1 VNYRPRNLL
10 APATALLLL
19 GMQAGI
25 AGTFRWVDEDGR
37 VHYSDSVPAEKV
49 RLGYKVYDGEG
60 RQISVVEAAKT
71 ESERIEAERQATLAA
86 EQERRDRA
94 LLATF
99 TSEEDLE
106 VARDERLATL
116 DSAILLA
123 EDKLTKL
130 QAQAGELKAQAA
142 SDDSSRQPSQDV
154 ATRLKDLEANIGEVE
169 ADLAIKQVQRRAV
182 EDAFASD
189 LSRYRELKTP
199 SVR

>member
-1 VNYRPRNLL
+1 MNYRPRNLL

>member
-1 VNYRPRNLL
+1 MNYRPRNLL

-19 GMQAGI
+19 GLQAGI
-25 AGTFRWVDEDGR
+25 AGTFRWVDVECR

>member
-123 EDKLTKL
+123 EDEPATFAGCRD
-130 QAQAGELKAQAA
+130 QTEGSGGEHRRSRGRSGDQAGAEA
-142 SDDSSRQPSQDV
+142 S
-154 ATRLKDLEANIGEVE
+154 G
-169 ADLAIKQVQRRAV
+169 RRC
-182 EDAFASD
+182 
-189 LSRYRELKTP
+189 LR
-199 SVR
+199 VRPEPIS